1 MKKLARLFLLT
12 LILVLAAGTIS
23 AQDELKI
30 LVTGEG
36 PGDPRS
42 IDPQQAIDTKDW
54 NLENSLFP
62 ALTTLDEETREI
74 VPGIAASWDI
84 SEDGKTYT
92 FHLVE
97 NVAWVRYNAETEQVE
112 QVMDENGSPRFVTAH
127 DVVYGWT
134 RALDPAV
141 GSPAAYIIAPLIV
154 GGEEFNSGEGSADD
168 LGIRAIDDLTFEVT
182 SPESVGYALG
192 IYGIINARPT
202 PQWAIEESAEAWT
215 EPENINTYGPFALKE
230 WVHDDQ
236 MTFIR
241 NPFWPGSEGI
251 SQANLDELVIRFLDL
266 EVQLREYEAGNMDV
280 VPTVP
285 VGQFDRISTDPT
297 LSQELTVFPG
307 MCTEVWGFHTELP
320 PFDNVHIRRA
330 FTFAVDRESLVDN
343 VVKSGNIPA
352 LWYTPPSVNF
362 APTLENNPDMGVT
375 FDPELAQ
382 QELQLGLDELGL
394 ASVDELPSV
403 TVVFGNTDFLN
414 AIGQ

>member
-30 LVTGEG
+30 LVTAEG

-154 GGEEFNSGEGSADD
+154 GGEEFNSGDS
-168 LGIRAIDDLTFEVT
+168 R
-182 SPESVGYALG
+182 Y
-192 IYGIINARPT
+192 
-202 PQWAIEESAEAWT
+202 
-215 EPENINTYGPFALKE
+215 
-230 WVHDDQ
+230 
-236 MTFIR
+236 
-241 NPFWPGSEGI
+241 
-251 SQANLDELVIRFLDL
+251 
-266 EVQLREYEAGNMDV
+266 
-280 VPTVP
+280 
-285 VGQFDRISTDPT
+285 
-297 LSQELTVFPG
+297 
-307 MCTEVWGFHTELP
+307 
-320 PFDNVHIRRA
+320 
-330 FTFAVDRESLVDN
+330 
-343 VVKSGNIPA
+343 
-352 LWYTPPSVNF
+352 
-362 APTLENNPDMGVT
+362 
-375 FDPELAQ
+375 
-382 QELQLGLDELGL
+382 
-394 ASVDELPSV
+394 
-403 TVVFGNTDFLN
+403 
-414 AIGQ
+414 